1 MTVCGADL
9 VLSCDMTQD
18 DRFRNFSL
26 VVNVLLHNAA
36 DNAPGLRSWDNL
48 RAGHA
53 STLSFAQQEGLRR
66 LAQQLVGL
74 LEHRRRVIELD
85 KAMRELDAAHAALAA
100 EKAKT
105 ENLLTRILRPKPL
118 PTNSSGMA
126 L

>member
-1 MTVCGADL
+1 
-9 VLSCDMTQD
+9 MTQD